1 MPEGLAR
8 NLWVGGACAA
18 APVALVL
25 GMIALLDAERPAPAP
40 PEVGTLHTVGRVVAT
55 LEGPVRLTRPGR
67 VLSLHVRPGQA
78 VGAGDPVAEVED
90 LALRRSI
97 NALEKQVGELEE
109 RHDGDGGARSDEALR
124 AEMDLRAA
132 VVGQLERAHTRA
144 SEEMARWTE
153 MKAEGLVAR
162 RDYERKRSEF
172 EDLEG
177 RLVNARRQAA
187 SPPPV
192 SPAAGPP
199 QSERSRRLLER
210 LKSLPSSYAL
220 TSSWDGTVGS
230 VLVEPGQT
238 AAGGTVVATVSRSAL
253 ARLETEVEPGA
264 AVLAILSAC
273 GVPGPLPFEMR
284 EGTLSLIC
292 PAAGVRPGDTCK
304 VALSVRE

>member
-25 GMIALLDAERPAPAP
+25 GVIALLDAEPSAPVP
-40 PEVGTLHTVGRVVAT
+40 PGVGTLHTVARVVAT

-78 VGAGDPVAEVED
+78 VGAGDPVADVED

-97 NALEKQVGELEE
+97 DALEKQVGELEK
-109 RHDGDGGARSDEALR
+109 RHDGDAGARSEEPLR

-132 VVGQLERAHTRA
+132 VVRQLERAHSRA
-144 SEEMARWTE
+144 SEEMARWNE

-162 RDYERKRSEF
+162 LDYERKRSEF

-177 RLVNARRQAA
+177 RLENARRQAA
-187 SPPPV
+187 SPPPA
-192 SPAAGPP
+192 SPSAGSPE
-199 QSERSRRLLER
+199 SDRSRRLLER
-210 LKSLPSSYAL
+210 LKSLPSSYPL
-220 TSSWDGTVGS
+220 TSSWDGTVSS

-238 AAGGTVVATVSRSAL
+238 APGGTVVATISRSAL

-264 AVLAILSAC
+264 AVLAVLSAC

-284 EGTLSLIC
+284 EGTLGLIC